1 MLLDSHMHVG
11 DFPYFNVSIDRDGL
25 VASMREHGIGT
36 GMVFHPDNELVRGIV
51 AETPGLYGLV
61 WVNPR
66 EPDAAERTAWL
77 LDEPGSR
84 FRGVKLHP
92 LLDGYHPD
100 DPMVHPIIE
109 LLIERGL
116 PALIHC
122 GHPIFTLPWSI
133 EELIRRYPEARI
145 ILGHMGH
152 GNIVYI
158 NAAIDVASRNPNV
171 YLETSGMPMHSKI
184 REAVERAGPDR
195 VLYGSDI
202 PFHHPTVELAKVR
215 VSGLS
220 SDQEIGVLGE
230 NGRRL
235 FFGSMTPTSIVD

>member
-1 MLLDSHMHVG
+1 
-11 DFPYFNVSIDRDGL
+11 
-25 VASMREHGIGT
+25 
-36 GMVFHPDNELVRGIV
+36 
-51 AETPGLYGLV
+51 
-61 WVNPR
+61 
-66 EPDAAERTAWL
+66 
-77 LDEPGSR
+77 
-84 FRGVKLHP
+84 
-92 LLDGYHPD
+92 
-100 DPMVHPIIE
+100 
-109 LLIERGL
+109 
-116 PALIHC
+116 
-122 GHPIFTLPWSI
+122 
-133 EELIRRYPEARI
+133 
-145 ILGHMGH
+145 MGH